1 METPK
6 TKLSRRQFLKNAA
19 LAAGGLAVA
28 AKAGNAFAA
37 SSAFARRSTR
47 FRQQLS
53 PITIQINE
61 SPWFAGFEAL
71 VNYYQETTGNTVNL
85 SVLPFNGMLD
95 KSRNAVQ
102 AAESEFD
109 ILNLNEQWYM
119 PFYAGG
125 LVMPL
130 EEIEPGFT
138 LDPQI
143 IEYDYATRW
152 DESIN
157 YSGPNGVLYG
167 LPINGNIQ
175 LYYYRKDLL
184 EENGLSVPTTWA
196 ELEAVAQAL
205 HNPPNMHGFTLRTKP
220 PNFEFQAYLASHGA
234 SIVEL
239 DTETGEWSIGLAK
252 PEAVAAL
259 NTWLNLGKTYGPAN
273 LVDMGQA
280 ENQALMQSGR
290 LAQIHAVTAM
300 APNLQNPDNSVVVD
314 KVGASIVPGT
324 GDLRYTMSGIW
335 VMSIPRN
342 VPAERQ
348 TAALEFLK
356 WALTNENQV
365 YYTQAGAIP
374 VRQDTYEQL
383 ADDPKVGWWAKAM
396 AESTPFI
403 RAQPRLVET
412 AQLVEIIDRR
422 VVQALI
428 GELSPEDAMMEAA
441 KEVETI
447 LENGDYKY
455 KPL

>member
-1 METPK
+1 
-6 TKLSRRQFLKNAA
+6 
-19 LAAGGLAVA
+19 
-28 AKAGNAFAA
+28 
-37 SSAFARRSTR
+37 
-47 FRQQLS
+47 
-53 PITIQINE
+53 
-61 SPWFAGFEAL
+61 
-71 VNYYQETTGNTVNL
+71 
-85 SVLPFNGMLD
+85 
-95 KSRNAVQ
+95 
-102 AAESEFD
+102 
-109 ILNLNEQWYM
+109 
-119 PFYAGG
+119 
-125 LVMPL
+125 MPL

-152 DESIN
+152 DERIN
-157 YSGPNGVLYG
+157 YSGKDGVLYG

-239 DTETGEWSIGLAK
+239 DEATGEWSIGLAK
-252 PEAVAAL
+252 PEAVDAL

-273 LVDMGQA
+273 LADMGQA

-314 KVGASIVPGT
+314 KVGADIVPGT
-324 GDLRYTMSGIW
+324 GNLRYTMSGIW

-342 VPAERQ
+342 IPSERQ
-348 TAALEFLK
+348 TSALEFLK

-365 YYTQAGAIP
+365 FYTQAGAIP

-383 ADDPKVGWWAKAM
+383 ADDPQVGWWAKAM
-396 AESTPFI
+396 AESTPYI
-403 RAQPRLVET
+403 KAQPRLVET

-428 GELSPEDAMMEAA
+428 GELTPEDAMMEAA

-447 LENGDYKY
+447 LENGEYNY